1 MKILLYVSFG
11 VKQWCLPDRAVEM
24 LRARF
29 PDITFVHAR
38 TPEEARAGIVDAETA
53 LASRLSPEMV
63 AAAPHLRWVHSTAV
77 NVLGLLPTAELA
89 ARDIVVSNSRGIQGV
104 PIAETVMGGLLTLG
118 RRFDRLRDA
127 QRDHV
132 WLQNALFD
140 ELPTVQAGKRMAII
154 GLGDIGL
161 AIAQRAH
168 AFDMTV
174 VGVRRNPEQAA
185 PACVSAVYGTSQ
197 LHEALRGADVLVLAA
212 PSGRATERLI
222 GAEALALL
230 NPGAVVVNVA
240 RASIVD
246 EPALLA
252 ALRTGAIGGAVL
264 DVFLEEPLPVDHPY
278 WDMPNV
284 VLTPHVSGFNA
295 QHWDHITALYI
306 ENLERYRAGAPLR
319 YVVDLATGY

>member
-11 VKQWCLPDRAVEM
+11 VKQWCLPDRAVEV

-29 PDITFVHAR
+29 PDVTFVHAR
-38 TPEEARAGIVDAETA
+38 TPEEALAGIADADAA
-53 LASRLSPEMV
+53 LASRLSPDMV
-63 AAAPHLRWVHSTAV
+63 AAASRLRWVHSTAV

-104 PIAETVMGGLLTLG
+104 PIAETVMGGLLMLG

-127 QRDHV
+127 QRAHV

-140 ELPTVQAGKRMAII
+140 ELPTVQAGKRMVII

-174 VGVRRNPEQAA
+174 VGVRRNPAHPA
-185 PACVSAVYGTSQ
+185 PACVSAVYGPSQ
-197 LHEALRGADVLVLAA
+197 LHDAMRGADVLVLAA

-222 GAEALALL
+222 GAEELALL

-252 ALRTGAIGGAVL
+252 ALRTGAVGGAVL
-264 DVFLEEPLPVDHPY
+264 DVFLEEPLSADHPY
-278 WDMPNV
+278 WEMPNV

-306 ENLERYRAGAPLR
+306 ENLERYRAGEPLR
-319 YVVDLATGY
+319 YVVNATTGY